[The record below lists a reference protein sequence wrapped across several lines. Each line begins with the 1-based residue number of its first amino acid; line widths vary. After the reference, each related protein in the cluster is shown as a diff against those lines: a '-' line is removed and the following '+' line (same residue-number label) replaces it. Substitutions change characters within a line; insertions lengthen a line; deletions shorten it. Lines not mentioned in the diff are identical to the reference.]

1 MKAQREVQT
10 MSKQNKQNK
19 RNDYFVQRG
28 YTAQFRAAGADDEN
42 AGHIVEGLAAV
53 YEQETVIRDFFGE
66 FIEVI
71 RAGAFD
77 ECDFDDVRLLVNHN
91 FDGIALARSR
101 RNNKSDKPNTM
112 QLSVDEN
119 GINIKADL
127 DTENNEQARA
137 LYSAIS
143 RGDMDGMS
151 FCFYVTE
158 EGQKWSTKDGK
169 DYREITKVAKVIEVS
184 AVNFPAYGGT
194 NIDNRSLDS
203 DKRALE
209 NYRARLDNRGNE
221 NGEQLA
227 ALKLRN
233 EILFKIG
240 GI

>member
-1 MKAQREVQT
+1 MAQ
-10 MSKQNKQNK
+10 SKQK

-28 YTAQFRAAGADDEN
+28 YTAQFRAAGADEQN

-53 YEQETVIRDFFGE
+53 YEQETVIRDIFGE
-66 FIEVI
+66 FVEVI

-77 ECDFDDVRLLVNHN
+77 ECDFDDVRFLVNHN
-91 FDGIALARSR
+91 FEGIALARSR

-112 QLSVDEN
+112 QLSVDES
-119 GINIKADL
+119 GIVIKADL

-158 EGQKWSTKDGK
+158 DGQRWSTKDGK
-169 DYREITKVAKVIEVS
+169 DYREIIKVAKVIEVS

-194 NIDNRSLDS
+194 NIDSRSLDS
-203 DKRALE
+203 DRRALE
-209 NYRARLDNRGNE
+209 NYRARLDNRDN

-227 ALKLRN
+227 ALRLRN

-240 GI
+240 GF

>member
-1 MKAQREVQT
+1 MA
-10 MSKQNKQNK
+10 QNKQKK

-28 YTAQFRAAGADDEN
+28 YTAQFRAAGADDQN
-42 AGHIVEGLAAV
+42 TGHIVEGLAAV
-53 YEQETVIRDFFGE
+53 YDQETVIRDIFGE
-66 FIEVI
+66 FVEVI

-77 ECDFDDVRLLVNHN
+77 ECDFDDVRFLVNHDFN
-91 FDGIALARSR
+91 GIALARSR

-151 FCFYVTE
+151 FCFYVE
-158 EGQKWSTKDGK
+158 EDGQKWSTRDGK
-169 DYREITKVAKVIEVS
+169 DYREIIKVKKVIEVS

-203 DKRALE
+203 DKRALD
-209 NYRARLDNRGNE
+209 NYRARLENRNK

-240 GI
+240 GMKK